1 MQEFPTLSNRERDVV
16 RLLLQGKSNKLIA
29 SDMKVTERTIE
40 FHLTNIYSKFQVNS
54 RMELVLKL
62 KDDPNWLES
71 EKPGDSTVAGKRDF
85 ADDDDGLKLS
95 NWVAAS
101 REVILKI
108 GKELKMKISSES
120 SIDNETSPT
129 TFYGSIRRCFIKYA
143 DFTGRASRPEFW
155 WFALFVALCTSAFAL
170 INETLGSI
178 FLLAVL
184 LPLLAV
190 GSRRLRDSGKSAWWL
205 LFLLVPVGGIIAL
218 GFFWA
223 LPSTNAFSENE
234 TPQA

>member
-1 MQEFPTLSNRERDVV
+1 MQESPSLSNRERDVIQ
-16 RLLLQGKSNKLIA
+16 LLLQGKSNKLIA
-29 SDMKVTERTIE
+29 SEMKVTERTIE

-62 KDDPNWLES
+62 KEDPNWHES
-71 EKPGDSTVAGKRDF
+71 GKLGDSTVAGKRDF
-85 ADDDDGLKLS
+85 ADDDAGLKLS
-95 NWVAAS
+95 NWVAMT
-101 REVILKI
+101 REVIMRI
-108 GKELKMKISSES
+108 GKELKMKLSSDPG
-120 SIDNETSPT
+120 IDNEASPT
-129 TFYGSIRRCFIKYA
+129 TFYGAIRRCFIKYA